1 MTSLED
7 FEYAQNFTGITAQ
20 QVNKALL
27 RVQSQWYG
35 LLNGDLWAGLPQ
47 PVQAGKIDQ
56 ITDLLVAWY
65 LAQNYPDSVV
75 NAVANGALPLSSKS
89 IDGVS
94 VNYMP
99 LENVQGD
106 MKMLLT
112 NQWGVQALQMF
123 QSAPERY
130 LLFPGGV

>member
-1 MTSLED
+1 MTSFED
-7 FEYAQNFTGITAQ
+7 FEYAQFFTGITSQ
-20 QVNKALL
+20 QVTKALM

-47 PVQAGKIDQ
+47 TVQAGKIDQ
-56 ITDLLVAWY
+56 MSDLLVAWY
-65 LAQNYPDSVV
+65 LAENFPSNVV
-75 NAVANGALPLSSKS
+75 NAIANGAIPLSSKS

-94 VNYMP
+94 VSYMP

-130 LLFPGGV
+130 LLFPGAV